1 MGSLWSSASDW
12 RRLACLQLGESA
24 DITLANGFNMLAS
37 QFIFFWLLNQLHS
50 GQAHFGRNAVIHNI
64 VGGRLKSLRTLP
76 ATFHSATLQ
85 PLHDAL
91 PGLH

>member
-24 DITLANGFNMLAS
+24 AITLANGFSILAS
-37 QFIFFWLLNQLHS
+37 QFICFWLSNQLHS
-50 GQAHFGRNAVIHNI
+50 GQVHFGSNAVIHNI
-64 VGGRLKSLRTLP
+64 VGVRWKSLRTFP
-76 ATFHSATLQ
+76 AKFHSAGLQ

-91 PGLH
+91 LGLH